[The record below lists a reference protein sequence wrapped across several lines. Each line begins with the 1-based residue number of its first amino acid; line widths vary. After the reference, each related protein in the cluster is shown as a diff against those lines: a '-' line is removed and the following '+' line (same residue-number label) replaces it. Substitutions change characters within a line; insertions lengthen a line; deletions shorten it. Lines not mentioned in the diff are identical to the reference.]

1 MLDKDLF
8 DSRLNKQ
15 WTKILSWIMIKKHI
29 KLMHS
34 QYLGQNVIHIFY
46 LSKALN
52 WLVELSTLIFNDCET
67 CYYFNFIWE
76 NTDLDSIRNVSSA
89 LVSVPIRLP
98 RHKNL
103 LTMPYAGEMH
113 PLQRIKVVACFV
125 SDDHSRM
132 MAFQSWMQKSYR
144 LYEMK

>member
-1 MLDKDLF
+1 MKLW
-8 DSRLNKQ
+8 SRSISS
-15 WTKILSWIMIKKHI
+15 WCILSIVVKMLSI
-29 KLMHS
+29 
-34 QYLGQNVIHIFY
+34 YFIHTFY
-46 LSKALN
+46 LPKAFN
-52 WLVELSTLIFNDCET
+52 WLVELSTLFLMTVCET
-67 CYYFNFIWE
+67 VWE
-76 NTDLDSIRNVSSA
+76 NTDLVSIRNVSSA